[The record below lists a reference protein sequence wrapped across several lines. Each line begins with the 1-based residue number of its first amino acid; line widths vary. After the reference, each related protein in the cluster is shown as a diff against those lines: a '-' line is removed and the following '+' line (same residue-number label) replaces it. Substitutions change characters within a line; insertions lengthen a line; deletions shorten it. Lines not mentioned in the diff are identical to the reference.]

1 MPGAASVR
9 SLSQAVRP
17 RVVGRWLGEL
27 LRAAALTVLPPLA
40 VGLALGERRVAGVLA
55 LVGVVL
61 LAAGELLRRLRGAPR
76 LQANEGLVVTALA
89 FGLVALAMSAPF
101 AAAGIGWVDALFESV
116 SGVTT
121 TGLSTLGTCERL
133 SSTLLFT
140 RAWMQWYGG
149 LGIAVL
155 CVALLAGPGLAAR
168 RLGVGDEA
176 GGLVESA
183 RAYARRVAAVYVVL
197 TTLGFALLVVSGLGL
212 LDALVHALA
221 AVSTG
226 GFGTRD
232 ASLAGLGGTLTP
244 VVVLVLCFAGAISL
258 PRYAEL
264 RRKGWKVLARDLE
277 LRLLVVGVLVTAALL
292 GLVLVAREGRP
303 LGEAAWHAPLLA
315 VSAQTTAGF
324 STLEV
329 GRLDPAGQLVLVL
342 AMLAG
347 GSVGS
352 TAGGVKLL
360 RLAIAF
366 QLVAWLVRRAR
377 MPPHAVHPPS
387 VAGVDL
393 EAQEAQR
400 ALATIL
406 LFAAA
411 LVASWLVFVL
421 CGRPAMASLFEV
433 ASALGTVG
441 LSAGEAGPQLAD
453 GLKLVL
459 CADMLLGRLEV
470 LAVLVLVLPRTWVGR
485 RTG

>member
-1 MPGAASVR
+1 
-9 SLSQAVRP
+9 
-17 RVVGRWLGEL
+17 
-27 LRAAALTVLPPLA
+27 
-40 VGLALGERRVAGVLA
+40 
-55 LVGVVL
+55 
-61 LAAGELLRRLRGAPR
+61 
-76 LQANEGLVVTALA
+76 
-89 FGLVALAMSAPF
+89 MSAPF
-101 AAAGIGWVDALFESV
+101 AAAGVAWVDALFESV

-121 TGLSTLGTCERL
+121 TGLSTLGSCERL
-133 SSTLLFT
+133 SPTLLFT

-149 LGIAVL
+149 LGFAVL

-183 RAYARRVAAVYVVL
+183 RAYARRVAKVYVAL
-197 TTLGFALLVVSGLGL
+197 TAVGFALLVVSGLGL
-212 LDALVHALA
+212 FDALVHVLA

-232 ASLAGLGGTLTP
+232 ASLAGLGGATTP
-244 VVVLVLCFAGAISL
+244 VVVLALCFAGAVSL
-258 PRYAEL
+258 PRYAEV
-264 RRKGWKVLARDLE
+264 RRRGWGVLARDLE
-277 LRLLVVGVLVTAALL
+277 LRMLVGGVLATSALL
-292 GLVLVAREGRP
+292 GLVLLVREGRP
-303 LGEAAWHAPLLA
+303 LAEAAWHAPLLA

-324 STLEV
+324 STLDV
-329 GRLDPAGQLVLVL
+329 GSLDPAGQLVLVL

-366 QLVAWLVRRAR
+366 QLVAWLVRRTRLPA
-377 MPPHAVHPPS
+377 HAVSPPS
-387 VAGVDL
+387 VGGAIL

-406 LFAAA
+406 LFGAA
-411 LVASWLVFVL
+411 LVVSWLVFVL
-421 CGRPAMASLFEV
+421 CGRPGMTSLFEV

-459 CADMLLGRLEV
+459 CVDMLLGRLEV
-470 LAVLVLVLPRTWVGR
+470 LAVLVLLLPRTWVGR
-485 RTG
+485 RAG